1 MSTIKS
7 NPFKELELAV
17 NQKAIFQPFSHEA
30 KSFDNKKSL
39 DLLTLFVLQDYD
51 LHKIVLDYLES
62 RVALNDRTRIS
73 EIEDAFRNYH
83 LKLDNGFDWKIKQC
97 TKSKLNQLKTDYA
110 KILLENENIKLE
122 NEGDLVDLYS
132 QMSEQ
137 IEGFVKA
144 AKLSSFPSSLS
155 LRRLITAYVENDRK
169 VFEYLSNL
177 WQVDLEIDISEK
189 IQLKDTVIENDI
201 SNKIYIKSESINL
214 WREGGLYAFFVNS
227 ILPDLKSNHITYKH
241 PEYDLPST
249 QYINT
254 LIKKFYP
261 VEDHEKLKSDENF
274 RRQRLLDYAEKVIE
288 ILWLN
293 KPYFDEPIYLIRTN
307 YKVPLEAKKMI
318 PLLFKNNITSI
329 CIQNSEE
336 DHLSYYEN
344 LIAGKKVQFE
354 IGKNYIKYFIDI
366 ANIARTKDI
375 LIIAMYEGLE
385 PKIGL
390 IKKGEQI
397 FKQKED
403 GFTLF
408 CLQMKSV
415 YCTPYPNFWGETNEI
430 KSLNLS
436 KYPVLKSLIPQQLTI
451 SPIQKNKKKIYSI
464 YYGCPIKIEFASMS
478 NESIETM
485 CTEWL
490 RSEYAPKEFKIQFQ
504 LIRTGGNFPDVDIV
518 GCNSKNEKVAC
529 QVTNTENEKL
539 IKDKTQKLEN
549 FVSDKKIMFS
559 HLKTHWQTQE
569 NFNQNITEIWNTFKN
584 DSIYVKLLERL
595 IIN

>member
-7 NPFKELELAV
+7 NPFKELELTV

-62 RVALNDRTRIS
+62 KVALNDRTRIS
-73 EIEDAFRNYH
+73 EIEDGFRNYH

-122 NEGDLVDLYS
+122 NEGDLVDFYS

-144 AKLSSFPSSLS
+144 AKLASFPSSLS
-155 LRRLITAYVENDRK
+155 LRNLITAFVDDDRK
-169 VFEYLSNL
+169 VYEYLSKL
-177 WQVDLEIDISEK
+177 WQIDLEKDLTDEIQKREKDNEDTHWNQIS
-189 IQLKDTVIENDI
+189 LYALVKDTFLN
-201 SNKIYIKSESINL
+201 
-214 WREGGLYAFFVNS
+214 
-227 ILPDLKSNHITYKH
+227 ILKTNHIPNYLT
-241 PEYDLPST
+241 PEYDCPST
-249 QYINT
+249 QYYNT
-254 LIKKFYP
+254 LLKKFYP
-261 VEDHEKLKSDENF
+261 VEEQEKLKSDENF
-274 RRQRLLDYAEKVIE
+274 RHERLLDYAEKVIE

-293 KPYFDEPIYLIRTN
+293 KPFFDEPIYLIRTN
-307 YKVPLEAKKMI
+307 YKEPLEAKKMI
-318 PLLFKNNITSI
+318 PVLFKNNIISI
-329 CIQNSEE
+329 CIQNSEK

-344 LIAGKKVQFE
+344 LIAGKKVQFD

-366 ANIARTKDI
+366 ANSARTKDV
-375 LIIAMYEGLE
+375 LTIAMYEGLE

-390 IKKGEQI
+390 IKKGEKI

-415 YCTPYPNFWGETNEI
+415 YCTPYPNFWGKTNEI

-478 NESIETM
+478 NEGIETM

-490 RSEYAPKEFKIQFQ
+490 RSEYAPTEFKIQFQ
-504 LIRTGGNFPDVDIV
+504 LIRTGGNFADVDIL
-518 GCNSKNEKVAC
+518 GCNSDNEIIAC

-539 IKDKTQKLEN
+539 IKDKTQKLDN
-549 FVSDKKIMFS
+549 FVSHKKIMFS
-559 HLKTHWQTQE
+559 HLETHWKTQE
-569 NFNQNITEIWNTFKN
+569 NFNQNIMEIWNNFKN